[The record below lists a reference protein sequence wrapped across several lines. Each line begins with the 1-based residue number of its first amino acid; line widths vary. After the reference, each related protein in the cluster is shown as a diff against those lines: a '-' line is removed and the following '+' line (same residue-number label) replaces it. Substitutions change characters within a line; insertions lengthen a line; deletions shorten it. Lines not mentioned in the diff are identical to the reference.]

1 MTTHAAPPSLSP
13 GLVWLM
19 SIATGLTVAANYY
32 AQPLLHVIADD
43 LGLSVPE
50 AGSIVTA
57 AQVSYA
63 VGLFLLVPLG
73 DLLDR
78 RNLIFVMTLLAAGGL
93 CASALAGNLPVLLAG
108 TTVAGLFSVVAQVL
122 VPFGATLAAPN
133 ERGKVVGTLMSGLL
147 LGILLART
155 FAGLVAALGNWR
167 LVYGIA
173 AILMAAL
180 AFILRRS
187 LPHHPAQAA
196 GMAYPRL
203 IASIAALFAQEPVL
217 RTRAVLGA
225 LTFASFAMFWTSLA
239 FLLSAP
245 PFGYSTFTIGLFG
258 LAGAAGALA
267 AARVGPA
274 GRPRQGRD
282 GHALR
287 LGGAAGVVAADRV
300 RPVFR
305 GAAAAWRDPDGPGRS
320 GGAHQQP
327 ERHLPHPPRGAGP
340 PDRGLHDELFH
351 RRFAGFAGIGLAL
364 CACRLARRVDRRSG
378 GRAGVRGGVDHAA
391 ARPRRRRA
399 VHALTAGVAASYR
412 RAPRAMLA
420 CGRTL
425 PGRRT
430 WPIPSPSIAGPCC
443 GPRA

>member
-267 AARVGPA
+267 AARVGRLADRGKGETATRFGLAVLLVSWLPIAFGQYSVALLLLGVILMDLGAQAAHISNQNAIYRIRPEARGRLTAAYMTSYFIGGSLGSLASAWLYAHA
-274 GRPRQGRD
+274 GWHGVSIGGAVAALASVAAWTMRPRG
-282 GHALR
+282 
-287 LGGAAGVVAADRV
+287 
-300 RPVFR
+300 P
-305 GAAAAWRDPDGPGRS
+305 AAAA
-320 GGAHQQP
+320 
-327 ERHLPHPPRGAGP
+327 
-340 PDRGLHDELFH
+340 
-351 RRFAGFAGIGLAL
+351 
-364 CACRLARRVDRRSG
+364 
-378 GRAGVRGGVDHAA
+378 
-391 ARPRRRRA
+391 
-399 VHALTAGVAASYR
+399 
-412 RAPRAMLA
+412 
-420 CGRTL
+420 
-425 PGRRT
+425 
-430 WPIPSPSIAGPCC
+430 PSTH
-443 GPRA
+443 

>member
-1 MTTHAAPPSLSP
+1 MTTHASSPSLSP

-32 AQPLLHVIADD
+32 AQPLLHVIAGD

-122 VPFGATLAAPN
+122 VPFGATLASPN
-133 ERGKVVGTLMSGLL
+133 ERGRVVGTLMSGLL

-196 GMAYPRL
+196 GTPYPRL

-217 RTRAVLGA
+217 RTRALLGA

-267 AARVGPA
+267 AARVGRLAARGKGETATRFGLAVLLVSWLPIVLGQYSVALLVVGVILMDLGAQAAHISNQNAIYRIRPEARGRLTAAYMTSYFIGGSLGSLASAWLYAHA
-274 GRPRQGRD
+274 GWHGVSI
-282 GHALR
+282 
-287 LGGAAGVVAADRV
+287 GGTVAALA
-300 RPVFR
+300 
-305 GAAAAWRDPDGPGRS
+305 AAAAWAMR
-320 GGAHQQP
+320 
-327 ERHLPHPPRGAGP
+327 PRA
-340 PDRGLHDELFH
+340 
-351 RRFAGFAGIGLAL
+351 
-364 CACRLARRVDRRSG
+364 S
-378 GRAGVRGGVDHAA
+378 AA
-391 ARPRRRRA
+391 A
-399 VHALTAGVAASYR
+399 
-412 RAPRAMLA
+412 
-420 CGRTL
+420 
-425 PGRRT
+425 
-430 WPIPSPSIAGPCC
+430 SPST
-443 GPRA
+443 R